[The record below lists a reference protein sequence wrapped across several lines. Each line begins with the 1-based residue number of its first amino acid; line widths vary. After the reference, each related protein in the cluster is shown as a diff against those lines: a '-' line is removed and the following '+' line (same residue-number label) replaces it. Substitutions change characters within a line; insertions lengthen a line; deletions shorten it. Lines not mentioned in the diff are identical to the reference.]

1 MAEVADEYGLQ
12 VSSEIGGIGVGKKKI
27 TDEEIQ
33 KDDLSERLAQLKAG
47 K

>member
-1 MAEVADEYGLQ
+1 MAEVADEHGLEI
-12 VSSEIGGIGVGKKKI
+12 SSEIGSIGVGSKKI
-27 TDEEIQ
+27 SEQELQ